1 MPLGKKAIGCKWV
14 YKVKFNAQG
23 EVERYKAR
31 LIAKGYTQQEGL
43 DYQETFSPVV
53 KMVTVRVVLS
63 LAAMH
68 GWFLHQMDVFNAFLQ
83 GDLVEEVYMVPP
95 PGLLQ
100 QGESK
105 VCKLNKSLYGLKQAS
120 RQWNLKL
127 SEALI
132 SSGFIQS
139 HHDYS
144 LFTKCSG
151 SDLVL
156 ILDCVDDL
164 LITGFSSQ
172 LIQATKLMLNT
183 HFKIKDLGG
192 DEILPWS

>member
-1 MPLGKKAIGCKWV
+1 MSPGKNAIGCKWV

-31 LIAKGYTQQEGL
+31 LVAKGYTQQEGL

-68 GWFLHQMDVFNAFLQ
+68 GWSLHQMDVFNAFLQ
-83 GDLVEEVYMVPP
+83 SDLVEEVYMVPP

-100 QGESK
+100 QGEST
-105 VCKLNKSLYGLKQAS
+105 VCKLKKSLYGLKKAS

-132 SSGFIQS
+132 GSGFI
-139 HHDYS
+139 
-144 LFTKCSG
+144 
-151 SDLVL
+151 
-156 ILDCVDDL
+156 
-164 LITGFSSQ
+164 
-172 LIQATKLMLNT
+172 
-183 HFKIKDLGG
+183 
-192 DEILPWS
+192 